1 MALHTDDFSIN
12 TLVGVDAFISGDLKI
27 SGFIRVD
34 GDIDGNLE
42 TTGNVIIGE
51 KARIR
56 GNVTAVSAV
65 IGGIIEGDIV
75 APEGIKLFSTASVL
89 GDVITKR
96 LQVAND
102 CLLQGQCVSVKDS
115 EQFSVALE
123 NWQNEK
129 AIRQKSILVSTG
141 N

>member
-1 MALHTDDFSIN
+1 MALRTDDFSIN
-12 TLVGVDAFISGDLKI
+12 TLVGADAFISGDLKI

-75 APEGIKLFSTASVL
+75 APEGVKLFSSASVL
-89 GDVITKR
+89 GDVITKK
-96 LQVAND
+96 LQVAGD
-102 CLLQGQCVSVKDS
+102 CLIQGQCVSVSDE
-115 EQFSVALE
+115 EQFSIALE